1 MLEEVANSPEVVEEM
16 SGKLTGA
23 GENPGQRTSDGAK
36 EGALRQVVL
45 VRIADLVEADL
56 PRLGGINDAHVGI
69 LAEVEAPLPPICVHH
84 GTMRIIDGVHR
95 VRAARLKGRD
105 VIEAWF
111 FHGSLDDAFCLS
123 VRENMAHGLP
133 LTTVDRQAA
142 AARILRTRPELSDRA
157 IALVTGIAARTVAGV
172 RRRLGD
178 TTAQPVRVGRDGR
191 VRPLNAA
198 EGRRRAAKVV
208 LARPD
213 ASLREIA
220 RESGVSVGTARDV
233 RSRVRAGESPV
244 PSESRIE
251 HRDAG
256 AASPAVAREPRPV
269 VTGRLPT
276 RTPEME
282 LDMLLDGLRRDP
294 SLRYTDSGR
303 TFLRWLMPQVCMV
316 AQWRDAT
323 SSVPPHCNVV
333 VARVARECA
342 RVWSDVADQLDGFHR
357 ECA

>member
-1 MLEEVANSPEVVEEM
+1 MLGGVANSPEVVENM
-16 SGKLTGA
+16 SHKLGGA
-23 GENPGQRTSDGAK
+23 GERPGQRVADGAG
-36 EGALRQVVL
+36 EGTLREVVL
-45 VRIADLVEADL
+45 VPIADLVEGDF
-56 PRLGGINDAHVGI
+56 PRLGGINDAHIGI
-69 LAEVEAPLPPICVHH
+69 LAEVEAPLPPICVHY

-111 FHGSLDDAFCLS
+111 FRGSLDDAFCLA

-133 LTTVDRQAA
+133 LTTADRQAA
-142 AARILRTRPELSDRA
+142 AARILRTRPEVSDRA

-172 RRRLGD
+172 RRRMGE
-178 TTAQPVRVGRDGR
+178 TTAMPARVGRDGR
-191 VRPLNAA
+191 VRPLNAT
-198 EGRRRAAKVV
+198 EGRRRAGEVV

-244 PSESRIE
+244 PSTSRIE
-251 HRDAG
+251 HKDAPMAESKATRKPQPVMTG
-256 AASPAVAREPRPV
+256 QLSMRP
-269 VTGRLPT
+269 
-276 RTPEME
+276 PEVD
-282 LDMLLDGLRRDP
+282 LDILLDGLRRDP

-303 TFLRWLMPQVCMV
+303 AFLRWLMPQIRMV

-323 SSVPPHCNVV
+323 SAVPPHCSVV
-333 VARVARECA
+333 VARVASECA
-342 RVWSDVADQLDGFHR
+342 RMWSEVADQLGESHR